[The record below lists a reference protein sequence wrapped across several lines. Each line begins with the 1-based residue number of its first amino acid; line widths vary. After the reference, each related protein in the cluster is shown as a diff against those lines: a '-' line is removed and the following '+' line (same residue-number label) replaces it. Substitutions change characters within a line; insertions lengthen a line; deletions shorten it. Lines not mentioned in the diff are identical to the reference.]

1 MVLRILVLGALLLA
15 PLATA
20 QQRSQSSTNWILPFK
35 ETALFFLP
43 AKYVS
48 EGDIKEMLWS
58 QDGKF
63 LLVNRTSRAI
73 TREVLEAQFNP
84 APQPTGIPKLE
95 GEILVWNLASA
106 KTWSIKKYDASTTQA
121 TAQWLGNSN
130 TLTFCLSRQKEAVA
144 QLFTS
149 TADGT
154 VRELPHFT
162 QCAES
167 SIHPLK
173 NSADAVLA
181 MRSIEGNYSVRRF
194 NASLQFGPELCQ
206 PREAFVRFIHDRDE
220 AVLSPLVPMDEQGK
234 PQTKVASYRGVN
246 VLTGKSRSLTIDQTE
261 PPIASPDA
269 DTAPKIISREM
280 SVNMTGGA
288 TRVVMMQSDKE
299 SVLISGDATLAL
311 ANDQLT
317 AVAFQT
323 QGVILVRP
331 IARVPLVL
339 FDRAKEEAEKTLL
352 MERAK
357 EVAKGFAI
365 YAQDHHDTMLGAG
378 SNWKAEM
385 QPYMKTA
392 SLLDD
397 FVLAFPGGV
406 ISSLEKPSDT
416 VLGYFYGKAGRVAA
430 YVDGSVRWIP
440 NGK

>member
-1 MVLRILVLGALLLA
+1 MVRRILVLASFLLA
-15 PLATA
+15 AFATA
-20 QQRSQSSTNWILPFK
+20 QPRSQSSTNWILPFK

-43 AKYVS
+43 AKFVS
-48 EGDIKEMLWS
+48 EGEIKEMFWS

-84 APQPTGIPKLE
+84 TPQPTGIPKLE
-95 GEILVWNLASA
+95 GEILVWNLATS

-121 TAQWLGNSN
+121 TTQWLGNSN

-149 TADGT
+149 TADGS
-154 VRELPHFT
+154 VRELPPFT
-162 QCAES
+162 QCAET

-181 MRSIEGNYSVRRF
+181 IRSIEGNYSVRRF
-194 NASLQFGPELCQ
+194 NTSLQFGPELCQ
-206 PREAFVRFIHDRDE
+206 LQEVFVRVNQDPGE
-220 AVLSPLVPMDEQGK
+220 AIFLPYPKAEAGK
-234 PQTKVASYRGVN
+234 PHTETTTFRGVN
-246 VLTGKSRSLTIDQTE
+246 VLTGKSRALTIDQTE
-261 PPIASPDA
+261 PPIAPPDA
-269 DTAPKIISREM
+269 DPAPKIISREM

-288 TRVVMMQSDKE
+288 TRIVMMQSEKE

-331 IARVPLVL
+331 IARVPLIL
-339 FDRAKEEAEKTLL
+339 FERAKEEAEKTLL

-385 QPYMKTA
+385 QPYMRTA

-406 ISSLEKPSDT
+406 VSSLEKPSET
-416 VLGYFYGKAGRVAA
+416 VLGYFYGKSGRVAA
-430 YVDGSVRWIP
+430 YVDGTVRWIP